1 MKEKPLN
8 LDLIYVS
15 YNNDTE
21 INFLHNQI
29 TKFSHIVNNVIVI
42 DNGSADNTYDK
53 LQEYL
58 GSIKNIKVIKI
69 EKNVHYGGAIKK
81 ALTICESDFISWMN
95 GDSSISDDF
104 FLDAKKIID
113 SNDPNIFIKGKRKSR
128 RVLEVVVTSLLNIY
142 TSLVLKNF
150 YSDVSAFPTII
161 SKSVKQNIIESGFDD
176 YTFELSAYHLSHKL
190 KYRIFKIPVS
200 YTTAYD
206 NESTWTRDFKGYWN
220 MSKIWRKSILLL
232 KNSQND

>member
-8 LDLIYVS
+8 LDLIYVF

-21 INFLHNQI
+21 IKFLHNQI
-29 TKFSHIVNNVIVI
+29 TKFSCIVNNIIVI
-42 DNGSADNTYDK
+42 DNGSADNTYEK

-58 GSIKNIKVIKI
+58 RPIKNIKVIKI
-69 EKNVHYGGAIKK
+69 KENVHYGGAIKK
-81 ALTICESDFISWMN
+81 ALTICESDYISWMN

-104 FLDAKKIID
+104 FFDAKKIID
-113 SNDPNIFIKGKRKSR
+113 SNSSNIFIKGKRKSR
-128 RVLEVVVTSLLNIY
+128 RVLEVIVTSLLNVY

-150 YSDVSAFPTII
+150 YSDVSAFPTIV
-161 SKSVKQNIIESGFDD
+161 SKNIKQYIMENGFDD

-190 KYRIFKIPVS
+190 KYRIFRIPVS
-200 YTTAYD
+200 YTTAND

-220 MSKIWRKSILLL
+220 MSKVWRKSILSLR
-232 KNSQND
+232 NSQND